1 MYTLLFFLPILA
13 AVTLSFQNIDSR
25 IWQGV
30 WISAIVFLIFYDLLF
45 AGILGAVLTIAL
57 IIKQQLPK
65 PRDF

>member
-13 AVTLSFQNIDSR
+13 AVCLSFQNIASR

-30 WISAIVFLIFYDLLF
+30 WITALVLLIFYNLLF

-57 IIKQQLPK
+57 IIKQQLPT